1 MPVWR
6 PVAGGRGHQTG
17 ARTRRAT
24 RPRPGASP
32 AQATARTK
40 SAGTK
45 TIGDTLTSL
54 PVWQVRLAIM
64 AACTLPGVLV
74 RLSGA
79 PVPPA
84 LGMFVF
90 GGAVMAAAFMLA
102 SAAEAAELDAPPG
115 IAVAGVALVAVL
127 PEFVIEVYFAFSGH
141 VEFVTASLTGSTRL
155 LLSVAVGMPAIAS
168 VVLGRSG
175 RARLQVV
182 ELAPQRR
189 VDLAIIAAAS
199 LYAPLIVVRGHL
211 AWPDAVVLLSLYALY
226 LRRVASGS
234 PEAPHLVG
242 VAAELGKLSKRQRRR
257 WVGGIML
264 FSAGVVLVTAQPFA
278 DAVLLTGTTVGVSQY
293 LVVQWLVPVAT
304 EMPEL
309 VVAFVMVRH
318 GRAGQAVAVL
328 LSSAVSQWTF
338 ALGTLPLAYAAGA
351 GQGPLPLLGR
361 EKVELLLTMGQ
372 GLLAVAVLVTLR
384 LQRRDAVL
392 MLVLF
397 VAQLLMPSVLIRA
410 GLTLAYLTLALDI
423 LSTERWAVPTLAQSL
438 RARSHPA
445 PGARSAPPPP
455 RRRSAP
461 PPP

>member
-1 MPVWR
+1 MGVWR
-6 PVAGGRGHQTG
+6 SVSDD
-17 ARTRRAT
+17 RAY
-24 RPRPGASP
+24 RPGAGGHRGARSH
-32 AQATARTK
+32 AGATSQRRTR
-40 SAGTK
+40 STPSDRSG
-45 TIGDTLTSL
+45 TIGDTLSSL

-74 RLSGA
+74 RLSG
-79 PVPPA
+79 VPIPHA
-84 LGMFVF
+84 LGVVVF

-127 PEFVIEVYFAFSGH
+127 PEFVIEVYFAFSGR

-168 VVLGRSG
+168 LVLGRRG
-175 RARLQVV
+175 RARLQTV
-182 ELAPQRR
+182 ELVPQRR

-199 LYAPLIVVRGHL
+199 LYAPFIVLRGHL
-211 AWPDAVVLLSLYALY
+211 AWSDAVVLLGLYALY
-226 LRRVASGS
+226 LRRVATGS

-242 VAAELGKLSKRQRRR
+242 VAAELGKLSQRKRRR

-264 FSAGVVLVTAQPFA
+264 CSACVVLLTAQPFA
-278 DAVLLTGTTVGVSQY
+278 DAVLLTGTTVGISPY
-293 LVVQWLVPVAT
+293 LLVQWLVPLAT

-309 VVAFVMVRH
+309 VVAFVLIRH
-318 GRAGQAVAVL
+318 ERAGQAVAVL

-338 ALGTLPLAYAAGA
+338 ALGTLPIAYAAGA

-384 LQRRDAVL
+384 LERRDAVL

-397 VAQLLMPSVLIRA
+397 VLQLAMPSVLIRA
-410 GLTLAYLTLALDI
+410 ALTLAYLTLAVDI
-423 LSTERWAVPTLAQSL
+423 LTSERWAVPTLAHAL
-438 RARSHPA
+438 RARSD
-445 PGARSAPPPP
+445 GAPP
-455 RRRSAP
+455 
-461 PPP
+461 

>member
-1 MPVWR
+1 
-6 PVAGGRGHQTG
+6 
-17 ARTRRAT
+17 
-24 RPRPGASP
+24 
-32 AQATARTK
+32 
-40 SAGTK
+40 
-45 TIGDTLTSL
+45 
-54 PVWQVRLAIM
+54 M

-79 PVPPA
+79 PIPPA
-84 LGMFVF
+84 LGVFVF

-102 SAAEAAELDAPPG
+102 SAAEAAEIDAPPG

-127 PEFVIEVYFAFSGH
+127 PEFVIEVYFAFTGR

-168 VVLGRSG
+168 LVLGRRG
-175 RARLQVV
+175 RAGLQVV
-182 ELAPQRR
+182 ELSPQRR
-189 VDLAIIAAAS
+189 VDLAIITAAS
-199 LYAPLIVVRGHL
+199 LYAPLIILRGHL

-226 LRRVASGS
+226 LRRVATGS

-242 VAAELGKLSKRQRRR
+242 VAAELGKLSKRHRRR

-264 FSAGVVLVTAQPFA
+264 FSACAVLLTAQPFA
-278 DAVLLTGTTVGVSQY
+278 DAVLLTGTRVGISPY
-293 LVVQWLVPVAT
+293 LLVQWLVPLAT

-309 VVAFVMVRH
+309 VVAFVLIRH
-318 GRAGQAVAVL
+318 ERAGQAVAVL

-338 ALGTLPLAYAAGA
+338 ALGTLPIAYSAGV

-361 EKVELLLTMGQ
+361 EKVEVLLTIGQ

-397 VAQLLMPSVLIRA
+397 GLQLAMPSVIIRA
-410 GLTLAYLTLALDI
+410 ALSLAYLTLAVDI
-423 LSTERWAVPTLAQSL
+423 LTSERWAMPTLVRSL
-438 RARSHPA
+438 RARA
-445 PGARSAPPPP
+445 AGAPP
-455 RRRSAP
+455 
-461 PPP
+461 

>member
-6 PVAGGRGHQTG
+6 PVSND
-17 ARTRRAT
+17 RAH
-24 RPRPGASP
+24 RPGAR
-32 AQATARTK
+32 AHRGARPRADAAPRRAAPSVRTG
-40 SAGTK
+40 GTG
-45 TIGDTLTSL
+45 TIGDAVSTL

-64 AACTLPGVLV
+64 AACTVPGVLV

-79 PVPPA
+79 PVPPV

-102 SAAEAAELDAPPG
+102 SAAEAAEIDAPPG

-127 PEFVIEVYFAFSGH
+127 PEYVIEVYFAFSGQ
-141 VEFVTASLTGSTRL
+141 VEFVSASLTGSTRL

-168 VVLGRSG
+168 VLLGQRG

-182 ELAPQRR
+182 DLTPQRR

-199 LYAPLIVVRGHL
+199 LYAPLIILRGHL
-211 AWPDAVVLLSLYALY
+211 AWPDALVLLSLYALY
-226 LRRVASGS
+226 LRRVATGS
-234 PEAPHLVG
+234 PEPPHLVG
-242 VAAELGKLSKRQRRR
+242 VAAELGKLTKRERGR

-264 FSAGVVLVTAQPFA
+264 FSACVVLVTAEPFA
-278 DAVLLTGTTVGVSQY
+278 NAVLLTGTTVGISPY
-293 LVVQWLVPVAT
+293 LLVQWLVPLAT

-309 VVAFVMVRH
+309 VVAFVLIRH
-318 GRAGQAVAVL
+318 ERAGQAVAVL

-338 ALGTLPLAYAAGA
+338 ALGTLPIAYAAGA

-384 LQRRDAVL
+384 LERRDAVL
-392 MLVLF
+392 MLALF
-397 VAQLLMPSVLIRA
+397 VLQLAMPSVVIRA
-410 GLTLAYLTLALDI
+410 GLSLAYLALAVDVFA
-423 LSTERWAVPTLAQSL
+423 SERWAMPTLMQAL
-438 RARSHPA
+438 RPRSD
-445 PGARSAPPPP
+445 GAPP
-455 RRRSAP
+455 
-461 PPP
+461 

>member
-6 PVAGGRGHQTG
+6 PVTEDRASRSGTTG
-17 ARTRRAT
+17 SRR
-24 RPRPGASP
+24 RPRAAAGSTFQHSARGGGAG
-32 AQATARTK
+32 
-40 SAGTK
+40 SAGT
-45 TIGDTLTSL
+45 IGATLSSL

-79 PVPPA
+79 PVPPP
-84 LGMFVF
+84 LGVFVF

-102 SAAEAAELDAPPG
+102 SAAEAAEIDAPPG

-127 PEFVIEVYFAFSGH
+127 PEFVIEVYFAFSGR

-168 VVLGRSG
+168 LVLGRRG

-182 ELAPQRR
+182 ELVPQRR

-199 LYAPLIVVRGHL
+199 LYAPLIVLRGHL
-211 AWPDAVVLLSLYALY
+211 AWTDAVVLLGLYALY
-226 LRRVASGS
+226 LRCVATGS

-242 VAAELGKLSKRQRRR
+242 VAAELGKLTKRQRRR

-264 FSAGVVLVTAQPFA
+264 CSACVVLLTAQPFA
-278 DAVLLTGTTVGVSQY
+278 DAVLLTGTKVGISPY
-293 LVVQWLVPVAT
+293 LLVQWLVPLAT

-309 VVAFVMVRH
+309 VVAFVLIRH
-318 GRAGQAVAVL
+318 ERAGQAVAVL

-338 ALGTLPLAYAAGA
+338 ALGTLPIAYAAGV
-351 GQGPLPLLGR
+351 GQGPLPLMGR
-361 EKVELLLTMGQ
+361 EKVEVLLTMGQ

-392 MLVLF
+392 MLGLF
-397 VAQLLMPSVLIRA
+397 VAQLALPSVVIRA
-410 GLTLAYLTLALDI
+410 ALTLAYLALALDI
-423 LSTERWAVPTLAQSL
+423 LASERWAMPTLVQSL
-438 RARSHPA
+438 RARSD
-445 PGARSAPPPP
+445 GAPP
-455 RRRSAP
+455 
-461 PPP
+461 